1 MACVSAASR
10 LPELSVH
17 IISSRPADPT
27 HAHRLTHF
35 LQENGAAH
43 IQYLGYRSAPEMKR
57 SFLHAE
63 ALIFPRTNHG
73 GETSTILE
81 AMGMGLPLLA
91 TQTGELPELIEDGVN
106 GFLAQPSHE
115 QDWIRVL
122 RRWQAVS
129 PEKRTLMSLA
139 TRDKIRQYRLWSD
152 HMRTLEGIYERV
164 LSE

>member
-1 MACVSAASR
+1 M
-10 LPELSVH
+10 
-17 IISSRPADPT
+17 
-27 HAHRLTHF
+27 
-35 LQENGAAH
+35 
-43 IQYLGYRSAPEMKR
+43 
-57 SFLHAE
+57 
-63 ALIFPRTNHG
+63 
-73 GETSTILE
+73 
-81 AMGMGLPLLA
+81 
-91 TQTGELPELIEDGVN
+91 GELPELIEDGVN

-152 HMRTLEGIYERV
+152 HMRALEGIYERV